1 MSAPVEPAVIVTAD
15 DYGYAPGYDR
25 GILEAARSGVI
36 DSVSSFAA
44 APDQVDPE
52 PLLETGIEVGL
63 HLDFASGDD
72 ADVELK
78 RQLEAFEDLYGCP
91 PAYLDGHRHVHA
103 ERPFAALVA
112 GIARDRRLPLRSI
125 DARHRRTLLCMGI
138 STPDRLVGRLA
149 EGDPALPAE
158 IAAIAAGRPAPDGVT
173 EWMVH
178 PGYADPGSG
187 SSYDAGREEDLRL
200 VLELGGGSALR
211 AVRRTHAQALLA
223 T

>member
-1 MSAPVEPAVIVTAD
+1 MIVTAD

-44 APDQVDPE
+44 APDQIDPG

-72 ADVELK
+72 ADVQLK
-78 RQLEAFEDLYGCP
+78 RQLDAFEDLFGRP

-112 GIARDRRLPLRSI
+112 GIARDRGLPLRSVNS
-125 DARHRRTLLCMGI
+125 RHRRTLRCMGV
-138 STPDRLVGRLA
+138 STPDRLVGRSA
-149 EGDPALPAE
+149 ESDPALPEE
-158 IAAIAAGRPAPDGVT
+158 IAAIADGRPAPNGVT

-178 PGYADPGSG
+178 PGYADPGSR
-187 SSYDAGREEDLRL
+187 SSYDAGREADLRL
-200 VLELGGGSALR
+200 LLELAGGTALR
-211 AVRRTHAQALLA
+211 AVRRTHAQALLG